1 MATIKVRVTTPCNTP
16 GVDVIGGLFDHESR
30 VAVLTTDH
38 SASSYGLPVLV
49 LDGAAVGPAELP
61 RGCEVRGGED
71 EVPLYLVTRADSSA
85 NDVPAARRRAHAH
98 CGARGRLPGL
108 RLDGC
113 PQKSR
118 RGGPRAPPQPG
129 QERRRSRKR
138 HRRGAPSR
146 GAPVHPVRGA
156 DDRPGREQARVLR

>member
-85 NDVPAARRRAHAH
+85 NDVYSTQPPAAVRMLIA
-98 CGARGRLPGL
+98 AREAGYP
-108 RLDGC
+108 
-113 PQKSR
+113 
-118 RGGPRAPPQPG
+118 AY
-129 QERRRSRKR
+129 
-138 HRRGAPSR
+138 
-146 GAPVHPVRGA
+146 V
-156 DDRPGREQARVLR
+156 